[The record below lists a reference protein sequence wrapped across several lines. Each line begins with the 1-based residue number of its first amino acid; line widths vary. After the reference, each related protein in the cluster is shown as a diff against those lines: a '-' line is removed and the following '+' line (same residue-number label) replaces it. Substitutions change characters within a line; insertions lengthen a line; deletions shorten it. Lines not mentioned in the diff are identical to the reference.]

1 MCTLKVREAEELS
14 VSGGKRKDRR
24 SISCQ
29 AWAVFA
35 YREPFF
41 AFHAGYCSGPDFR
54 QELAAPFA
62 SRNPPPSQ
70 LAHPLPNTTLD
81 SSRVLRTLCKYA
93 VLVFVPS
100 TSAELWA
107 KLPVSPASV
116 VGASCQAPIFNIA
129 PVAPRSAAVG
139 GGGEDLRPESE
150 ISMAHFPLT
159 QRMPVRAC
167 GFCLDCQCF
176 SDCRR
181 LTSHGILLRAYRM
194 RH

>member
-1 MCTLKVREAEELS
+1 MCTLNVREAEELS

-41 AFHAGYCSGPDFR
+41 AFHADYCSGPDFR

-81 SSRVLRTLCKYA
+81 SSRVLRTVCTLCKYA
-93 VLVFVPS
+93 VLALSRPRRPSYGPSCQFPRLPWSVPPVKPQS
-100 TSAELWA
+100 LIS
-107 KLPVSPASV
+107 LPSPPDLRLLEV
-116 VGASCQAPIFNIA
+116 VGRI
-129 PVAPRSAAVG
+129 
-139 GGGEDLRPESE
+139 
-150 ISMAHFPLT
+150 
-159 QRMPVRAC
+159 
-167 GFCLDCQCF
+167 
-176 SDCRR
+176 
-181 LTSHGILLRAYRM
+181 
-194 RH
+194 